1 MCERCRRC
9 RGNARNQCKSLGPAG
24 GRPGVR
30 GGAGGCVPCTGVV
43 TVTAPPAVHHLQSS
57 ASHRAGHSLP
67 APPATT
73 LLWQSHTTFHA
84 RAEVYLESGRKI
96 FVIIGSAD
104 CCHGDGGSC
113 EDDDT
118 IKKRVPVM
126 LVIQSSCRPS
136 LTRPS
141 EAA

>member
-1 MCERCRRC
+1 MKDVE
-9 RGNARNQCKSLGPAG
+9 
-24 GRPGVR
+24 
-30 GGAGGCVPCTGVV
+30 GVV
-43 TVTAPPAVHHLQSS
+43 EMQEINASPLVQLVAGQVSVVVLVAACGVQVWSLSLHRPLYTTSS
-57 ASHRAGHSLP
+57 RV
-67 APPATT
+67 PATERDT
-73 LLWQSHTTFHA
+73 ASPHHQLHTTFHA
-84 RAEVYLESGRKI
+84 RGEVYLESGRKI

>member
-1 MCERCRRC
+1 MKDVEGIVEMQEINASPLVQLVAGQVSVVVLVAACRV
-9 RGNARNQCKSLGPAG
+9 QVWSLSLH
-24 GRPGVR
+24 RPLY
-30 GGAGGCVPCTGVV
+30 T
-43 TVTAPPAVHHLQSS
+43 TSS
-57 ASHRAGHSLP
+57 RV
-67 APPATT
+67 PATERDT
-73 LLWQSHTTFHA
+73 ASPHHQLQHCPQSHTTLHA
-84 RAEVYLESGRKI
+84 RGEVYLESGRKI